1 MNLKQINNQMKSYIN
16 EASFIGNKCRN
27 KLIELVNKN
36 FLVKIPKENFL
47 NIDITIKENGN
58 IIYRDTEYKTEVEV
72 TTEEQLQERYESFKE
87 EVEILLK
94 KKEVNFKTKRQNN
107 EIVNLLVTIL
117 ITLIIILV
125 IYFSIKELLSGNL
138 IGFIWIIIMIIY
150 YIIPSLGSNLKN
162 RYKQAYKFIKRLF
175 K

>member
-27 KLIELVNKN
+27 KLIELVNK
-36 FLVKIPKENFL
+36 
-47 NIDITIKENGN
+47 
-58 IIYRDTEYKTEVEV
+58 IYRDTEYKTEVEV

-138 IGFIWIIIMIIY
+138 TGFIWIIIMIIY

>member
-1 MNLKQINNQMKSYIN
+1 MYILN
-16 EASFIGNKCRN
+16 
-27 KLIELVNKN
+27 VYYHTKN
-36 FLVKIPKENFL
+36 GKRENFL
-47 NIDITIKENGN
+47 AAIKNEKIDLECRKENGN
-58 IIYRDTEYKTEVEV
+58 IIYRDTEYKTEVAV

-94 KKEVNFKTKRQNN
+94 NKEVNFKTKRQNN

-117 ITLIIILV
+117 ITLIITLV
-125 IYFSIKELLSGNL
+125 IYFSVKELLNGNL
-138 IGFIWIIIMIIY
+138 TGFIWIIIMIIY